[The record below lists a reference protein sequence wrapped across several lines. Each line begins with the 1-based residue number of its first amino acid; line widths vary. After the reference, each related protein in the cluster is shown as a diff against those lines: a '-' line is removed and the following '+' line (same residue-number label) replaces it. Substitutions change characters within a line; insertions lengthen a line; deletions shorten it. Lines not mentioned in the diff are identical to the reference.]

1 MKRVRAVRVSQK
13 KKKNTHTPRE
23 PRTFLRLLFVHRE
36 NRQFMFLNKEIF

>member
-1 MKRVRAVRVSQK
+1 MKRVRAVRVSQ
-13 KKKNTHTPRE
+13 KKNTHTPRE